1 MREPDMEAVNG
12 ALSREVQ
19 KLQEE
24 LKKADR
30 RAAILHMA
38 LVAADAKMR
47 AGNMN
52 AGCQIVRAALEGD
65 THG

>member
-19 KLQEE
+19 KLQAE
-24 LKKADR
+24 LKAADR

-52 AGCQIVRAALEGD
+52 AGWQIVRAALEGD
-65 THG
+65 IHG